1 MKFNSNYIL
10 REIAGE
16 ALLVRQGRDGIDM
29 TRVVALNPSGAFLYG
44 KFKDND
50 FNVEN
55 LAHALAEE
63 FEIDL
68 NTARNDANNW
78 LNTLRQY
85 DAITD

>member
-16 ALLVRQGRDGIDM
+16 SLLVRQGRDGIDM

-44 KFKDND
+44 KFKEND
-50 FNVEN
+50 FNEED

-63 FEIDL
+63 FAIDISI
-68 NTARNDANNW
+68 ARNDACNW